1 MQPFKGSGRGHSLT
15 AASNFLRAV
24 STVSPAW
31 ARSTCSGRSALARIR
46 SSSHFGQLGTS
57 HFLKGSAGV
66 PPAVSRILRDTSSS
80 GWSILLQA
88 VVGASRSKPAEP
100 RMGTQ
105 RMTRLIPNINSAP
118 IGNGFPLHRSW
129 NILFKS
135 ALGTFCSKFCE
146 VRLNKGPEN
155 HLKFSGP
162 KDSLLLQ
169 NHMQWVGLVLIH
181 SAGAAIDCRP
191 DESSKDEVA
200 GHGRTTA
207 T

>member
-1 MQPFKGSGRGHSLT
+1 MQIERGRINSLQHCKLIDRHIDMQPFKGSRRGHSLT

-31 ARSTCSGRSALARIR
+31 ARSTCSGRRALARIR

-100 RMGTQ
+100 RMDTQ
-105 RMTRLIPNINSAP
+105 RMTRLIQIINSAL
-118 IGNGFPLHRSW
+118 IWSLIDRVSHRSNW
-129 NILFKS
+129 DH
-135 ALGTFCSKFCE
+135 TSKA
-146 VRLNKGPEN
+146 RRKP
-155 HLKFSGP
+155 
-162 KDSLLLQ
+162 
-169 NHMQWVGLVLIH
+169 
-181 SAGAAIDCRP
+181 RP
-191 DESSKDEVA
+191 RPRRGD
-200 GHGRTTA
+200 
-207 T
+207 